1 MRDYASRRF
10 SSTRHKLPP
19 NSPPHLYGY
28 CFAVKIPIITSF
40 FVKARG
46 DLMSPGEGIDQT
58 EKDLVK
64 RLAICVSLALAAGL
78 TSFGAFACSDLND
91 LPV

>member
-1 MRDYASRRF
+1 
-10 SSTRHKLPP
+10 
-19 NSPPHLYGY
+19 
-28 CFAVKIPIITSF
+28 
-40 FVKARG
+40 
-46 DLMSPGEGIDQT
+46 MSPGEGIDQT